1 MYFSLGGMCDAF
13 WNYGWFPGET
23 ENGQGVRDHGCTS
36 PEANLTDAVEGK
48 SRWRDGLE
56 LTNRCLSPGQAPVG
70 EATAR
75 TLTSFM
81 HLTHIL

>member
-1 MYFSLGGMCDAF
+1 MLFGIMSGSLAKQRMARGS
-13 WNYGWFPGET
+13 ET
-23 ENGQGVRDHGCTS
+23 VRCTS
-36 PEANLTDAVEGK
+36 PEANLTDTVEGR

-56 LTNRCLSPGQAPVG
+56 LTNHCLSPGQARVG

-75 TLTSFM
+75 TLTPFT